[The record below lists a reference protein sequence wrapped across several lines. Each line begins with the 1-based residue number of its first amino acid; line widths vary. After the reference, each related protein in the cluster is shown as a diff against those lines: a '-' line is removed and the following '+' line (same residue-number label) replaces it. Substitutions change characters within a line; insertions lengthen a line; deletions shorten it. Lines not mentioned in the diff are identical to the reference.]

1 MVVKQR
7 KHKKDGFLMQIS
19 LNCHI
24 LDIVFNLHL
33 MLKHYDPL
41 IDSAF
46 NI

>member
-33 MLKHYDPL
+33 MLEHHGSLMVSDFK
-41 IDSAF
+41 I
-46 NI
+46 